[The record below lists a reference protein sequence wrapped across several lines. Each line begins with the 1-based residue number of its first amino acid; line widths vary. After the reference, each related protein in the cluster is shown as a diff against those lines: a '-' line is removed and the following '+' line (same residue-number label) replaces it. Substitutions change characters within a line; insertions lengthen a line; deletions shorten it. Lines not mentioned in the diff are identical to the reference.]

1 MENVAQ
7 RRRTLAQSLW
17 VCSFAERIPCQRR
30 RPRRMACGVPNQGA
44 SALGKGDDRGVGPMG
59 CQTKGVDALDKGD
72 DRGVGPVGAKP
83 KAQVH

>member
-1 MENVAQ
+1 
-7 RRRTLAQSLW
+7 
-17 VCSFAERIPCQRR
+17 
-30 RPRRMACGVPNQGA
+30 MACGVPNQGA